1 MSIEAAN
8 QKLKEMRAAGIKPVR
23 KMPAGSV
30 LLKAIHEKCYECYG
44 YEDIPDIANC
54 QATSCPLWAYRPV
67 WKR

>member
-1 MSIEAAN
+1 MQQRNREM
-8 QKLKEMRAAGIKPVR
+8 KEAGIKR
-23 KMPAGSV
+23 IRTMPAATA
-30 LLKAIHEKCYECYG
+30 LMKAIHEKCYECYG